1 MLHQLNYPIY
11 YYNTFEMPFR
21 PINKKRQI
29 QIKKVNFLLP
39 KQKKIEIK

>member
-1 MLHQLNYPIY
+1 
-11 YYNTFEMPFR
+11 MPFR

-39 KQKKIEIK
+39 KKKIEIK